1 LQPKQKCE
9 ILSKITIT
17 KRATG
22 GTQVVEHL
30 LGQHEALNSN
40 PNTAKKVKNKKII
53 YFTMLYTS
61 ISAMN
66 RNIKVQILNEILVN
80 LMLPGN

>member
-1 LQPKQKCE
+1 
-9 ILSKITIT
+9 
-17 KRATG
+17 
-22 GTQVVEHL
+22 
-30 LGQHEALNSN
+30 
-40 PNTAKKVKNKKII
+40 
-53 YFTMLYTS
+53 MLYTS